1 MLPAEFLP
9 QALFLAIPARL
20 DVAAGL
26 MLVGHGVPVCPRFA
40 PTVLYIQLSLTVPLA
55 GAIWQVLVQ
64 PSRGTARIEPMLPAI
79 QVIPTSCHYQG
90 VTTGR
95 LGINQLRPNIL
106 TGGMAWMI
114 WTSRTTPW

>member
-1 MLPAEFLP
+1 
-9 QALFLAIPARL
+9 
-20 DVAAGL
+20 
-26 MLVGHGVPVCPRFA
+26 
-40 PTVLYIQLSLTVPLA
+40 
-55 GAIWQVLVQ
+55 
-64 PSRGTARIEPMLPAI
+64 MLPAI